1 LPARLAR
8 QQLAAMLAP
17 QEVPQLVTGVAAE
30 EGDDHHQLDIHVFA
44 ERKKP
49 GKNQNGFTFEKR
61 AEKEGEVAEILKKLL
76 EHCLDAGEMNAQPT
90 PSTTFGKVSKC
101 VST

>member
-1 LPARLAR
+1 
-8 QQLAAMLAP
+8 
-17 QEVPQLVTGVAAE
+17 
-30 EGDDHHQLDIHVFA
+30 
-44 ERKKP
+44 
-49 GKNQNGFTFEKR
+49 
-61 AEKEGEVAEILKKLL
+61 LL